1 LSDDLAATLAAV
13 RGLLDGR
20 ECKLTGWL
28 PSVAPERLKFDEFWQ
43 KPQNCST
50 MKSFSVILVFILAA
64 FSAVAQTD
72 TNAIVVPVETNAP
85 APPSGTNA
93 AAVPAGM
100 SALDPVGGP
109 VGLHGTNATAV
120 PADMNAATR
129 AMSLEDC
136 IQEAL
141 QHNLDVQISRYAP
154 QIQLFNVRASYGGYD
169 PTFTISGTHQY
180 NDTGP
185 DFQNAVHIPGTSYEQ
200 NTATAGLSKT
210 PTPWGMTYQLDGNVS
225 HTYNYQASLFTNS
238 DNSGGQ
244 IGVTL
249 TQPLLNNFWID
260 QTRLNIRVGK
270 NRLQYSEQGLR
281 LQVITSVTAV
291 ETAYY
296 ELIYAQEN
304 VKVQQEALALA
315 QTQLDQDRQR
325 VQIGTLAQLD
335 VQQDGAQV
343 ATSKANLI
351 AAQYTLVTDQNT
363 LKNLLTDEYLRWHD
377 KDIQPTAT
385 ITNAPLQLFDLQDS
399 WNKGMTERP
408 DLLQSRLNVE
418 QQGILLKFS
427 YNQLFPSLDLIGTY
441 GFNGTGQQF
450 NDTFNQ
456 FNAGSRPFYSYG
468 VQLSTPLSNVGPR
481 NTYKAGK
488 VTLQQ
493 LLLQLKQFEQNIMVQ
508 IDNAVKNAQSTYESV
523 NATRQARIYAE
534 AALDAEQKK
543 YAVGKSTTFIVLQ
556 LQNTLTANRAQ
567 EIRSLANYYEALV
580 NLAQAEGT
588 TLERNRINIEV
599 K

>member
-1 LSDDLAATLAAV
+1 V

-28 PSVAPERLKFDEFWQ
+28 PSGARERLKFDGFWR

-50 MKSFSVILVFILAA
+50 MKNFSVILVFILAA

-72 TNAIVVPVETNAP
+72 TNAIVVPAETNAP
-85 APPSGTNA
+85 TFPPGTNGVA
-93 AAVPAGM
+93 APMDMTQVAAPTNANTAATPAGR
-100 SALDPVGGP
+100 
-109 VGLHGTNATAV
+109 NAT
-120 PADMNAATR
+120 TR
-129 AMSLEDC
+129 EMSLEDC
-136 IQEAL
+136 IREAM
-141 QHNLDVQISRYAP
+141 QHNLDVQISRYNP
-154 QIQLFNVRASYGGYD
+154 QISLYDLRASYGGYD

-185 DFQNAVHIPGTSYEQ
+185 DFQNAAHIPGTSYEQ
-200 NTATAGLSKT
+200 NTAAAGLSRT

-225 HTYNYQASLFTNS
+225 HTYNYHSSLFTNS

-260 QTRLNIRVGK
+260 QTRLNLRVAK
-270 NRLQYSEQGLR
+270 NRLKYSEQGLR
-281 LQVITSVTAV
+281 LQVITSVSDV
-291 ETAYY
+291 EKAYY
-296 ELIYAQEN
+296 ELIYAQEY
-304 VKVQQEALALA
+304 VKVQQQALELA

-343 ATSKANLI
+343 ATSRANLI
-351 AAQYTLVTDQNT
+351 AAQSTFNTAQNT
-363 LKNLLTDEYLRWHD
+363 LKNLLTDQYANWHD
-377 KDIQPTAT
+377 TDIQPTAT

-399 WNKGMTERP
+399 WSKGLTERP
-408 DLLQSRLNVE
+408 DLLQARLDVE
-418 QQGILLKFS
+418 RQGIQLKFER
-427 YNQLFPSLDLIGTY
+427 NQLFPSLDLIGTY

-450 NDTFNQ
+450 RDTFNQ
-456 FNAGSRPFYSYG
+456 FNDGSRPFYSYG

-481 NTYKAGK
+481 NQYKAGK
-488 VTLQQ
+488 VTMQQ
-493 LLLQLKQFEQNIMVQ
+493 LLLQLKQFEQNAMVE
-508 IDNAVKNAQSTYESV
+508 IDNAVKQAQSAYESV

-556 LQNTLTANRAQ
+556 LQNTLTADRAQ

-580 NLAQAEGT
+580 NLAQQEGS
-588 TLERNRINIEV
+588 TLERNHINIEV